1 MFVIVGI
8 DVVDR
13 YVLRWVSIVGLYLF
27 VFYEEGFYFK
37 VVKGVYIRGF
47 FVYWSKS
54 FLFVFEGAL

>member
-37 VVKGVYIRGF
+37 VVKGVYIYGF

-54 FLFVFEGAL
+54 FFFVFEGAL